1 MRSATSFFNKTLFRN
16 QLLRTWPLWLGYTAL
31 WLAVVPLALLTES
44 SARQGRYDAADAAD
58 FLLNAGARGGIFIA
72 FGFGLLFAML
82 SFSYLTK
89 GRATNG
95 YHALPVRRETLF
107 VTTYCTGLFCQLTS
121 ILLTFLLGAAAASPF
136 HLSFTSVTGA
146 AMLSAMLET
155 VFYYSFAVL
164 CVMMTGQMLAA
175 PAFYVIGNFLASG
188 MESLVMSF
196 AGNFLY
202 GYTASGTTHL
212 SFLSPFIW
220 MNRRVNVN
228 CAYTYI
234 DETGETLVTNAY
246 LDPDSLALLIAYALA
261 GLVIAVIAML
271 LYRTRKSELTGS
283 TVAFSWA
290 TPVFKYGVAFCTAIA
305 IGQLLYYFLFGQYQA
320 SGHYSLSGTIMCM
333 LAAGLAGYYIAEML
347 IRKSFRVFRAGAKG
361 AAVVAGIL
369 VLLGITMTFDLTGYE
384 SRVPKESDIKS
395 VSYSFG
401 GNTQVATE
409 DADTIRY
416 LLAAH
421 RAIVD
426 NKDEQLRLVTVSGA
440 DIDTSYEQG
449 QTYFTL
455 KFTYYLNNGSQL
467 TRDYTLCLSK
477 DELPDPASVTGRVNA
492 LYMCRESARRR
503 ILGYNYDEIGDTA
516 HMLDSY
522 CSYYGENGTVDYS
535 LTAEQ
540 AKKVYDALLQDAEN
554 VGGGSG
560 NIFTVQ
566 EYASGAITYSLD
578 LYFEALNEKGRPDVN
593 SLYTF
598 VNESTPRTLETLNE
612 LLPDL
617 SVASYEVS
625 EPVDDSIV
633 TLPTDG
639 TETGDAETIPADDAG
654 SAEGV
659 N

>member
-16 QLLRTWPLWLGYTAL
+16 QVQRTWPLWLGYTAL
-31 WLAVVPLALLTES
+31 WLFILPVTLLTKGS
-44 SARQGRYDAADAAD
+44 SYQERFTAADAAD
-58 FLLNAGARGGIFIA
+58 FLLNTGARGGIFMA

-89 GRATNG
+89 SRATNG

-107 VTTYCTGLFCQLTS
+107 STAYLTGLFCQCAS
-121 ILLTFLLGAAAASPF
+121 ILLAFLLGAAVASPF
-136 HLSFTSVTGA
+136 RLSFTSVTGA

-175 PAFYVIGNFLASG
+175 PAFYVIGSFLAVA
-188 MESLVMSF
+188 MESLVRSF
-196 AGNFLY
+196 AGNFLF
-202 GYTASGTTHL
+202 GYASGGTVQL
-212 SFLSPFIW
+212 GFLSPLYW
-220 MNRRVNVN
+220 MLRRVDVSWSENGSVH
-228 CAYTYI
+228 
-234 DETGETLVTNAY
+234 
-246 LDPDSLALLIAYALA
+246 SLSPGTMPLLAAYAAA
-261 GLVIAVIAML
+261 GLAIAVIALL
-271 LYRTRKSELTGS
+271 LYRTRRSELTGS

-290 TPVFKYGVAFCTAIA
+290 APVFKYGVAFCTAIA
-305 IGQLLYYFLFGQYQA
+305 IGQMLYYFLFGQYQA
-320 SGHYSLSGTIMCM
+320 SGSYSLPGTIVCM
-333 LAAGLAGYYIAEML
+333 VAAGLAGYYIAEML
-347 IRKSFRVFRAGAKG
+347 IRKSFNVFRAGAKG

-369 VLLGITMTFDLTGYE
+369 VLFGIAMTFDLTGYE
-384 SRVPKESDIKS
+384 SRVPKESDVKS

-401 GNTQVATE
+401 GNTQVATQ
-409 DADTIRY
+409 DPDTIRY

-426 NKDEQLRLVTVSGA
+426 NKDAQMQLLNVPASASVELGA
-440 DIDTSYEQG
+440 GDDTASQRQFSLG
-449 QTYFTL
+449 I
-455 KFTYYLNNGSQL
+455 TYYLYNGTQL
-467 TRDYTLCLSK
+467 TRRYDICLDK
-477 DELPDPASVTGRVNA
+477 NDLPDPSSVTGRVNA
-492 LYMCRESARRR
+492 LYMCQESARRR
-503 ILGYNYDEIGDTA
+503 ILGYNYDEISSTLNT
-516 HMLDSY
+516 LDSY
-522 CSYYGENGTVDYS
+522 CTYYGENGTVDYS

-540 AKKVYDALLQDAEN
+540 AQKVYEALLQDAEN
-554 VGGGSG
+554 VGSGSG

-612 LLPDL
+612 LLHEL
-617 SVASYEVS
+617 TAASYEVS
-625 EPVDDSIV
+625 ESTGDSVDN
-633 TLPTDG
+633 LPTDG
-639 TETGDAETIPADDAG
+639 TEAGSAETIPADDAL

>member
-16 QLLRTWPLWLGYTAL
+16 QVQRTWPLWLGYTL
-31 WLAVVPLALLTES
+31 VWLFIVPVTLFTES
-44 SARQGRYDAADAAD
+44 SARQGRYDASDAAD
-58 FLLNAGARGGIFIA
+58 FLLNTGARGGIFMA

-89 GRATNG
+89 SRATNG

-107 VTTYCTGLFCQLTS
+107 STAYLTGLFCQCAS
-121 ILLTFLLGAAAASPF
+121 ILLAFLLGAAVASPF

-146 AMLSAMLET
+146 AMLAAMLET

-175 PAFYVIGNFLASG
+175 PAFYVIGSFLAVA
-188 MESLVMSF
+188 MESLVRSF
-196 AGNFLY
+196 AGNFLF
-202 GYTASGTTHL
+202 GYAASGTVQL
-212 SFLSPFIW
+212 GFLSPLYW
-220 MNRRVNVN
+220 MLRKLDISYD
-228 CAYTYI
+228 YTYV
-234 DETGETLVTNAY
+234 ETSGDMLLSNYHLASG
-246 LDPDSLALLIAYALA
+246 SLTMLIAYALA
-261 GLVIAVIAML
+261 GLAIAVIAML

-290 TPVFKYGVAFCTAIA
+290 APVFKYGVAFCTAIA
-305 IGQLLYYFLFGQYQA
+305 IGQMLYYFLFGQYQA
-320 SGHYSLSGTIMCM
+320 SGSYSLPGTIVCM
-333 LAAGLAGYYIAEML
+333 VAAGLAGYYIAEML
-347 IRKSFRVFRAGAKG
+347 IRKSFNVFRTGAKG

-369 VLLGITMTFDLTGYE
+369 VLFGIAMTFDLTGYE

-401 GNTQVATE
+401 GNTQVATQ
-409 DADTIRY
+409 DPDTIRY

-426 NKDEQLRLVTVSGA
+426 NKDEQLRLVTVSDA

-522 CSYYGENGTVDYS
+522 CTYYGENGTVDYS

-612 LLPDL
+612 LLHEL
-617 SVASYEVS
+617 TAASYEVS
-625 EPVDDSIV
+625 DAVDDSV
-633 TLPTDG
+633 DNLPTDG
-639 TETGDAETIPADDAG
+639 TEAGSAETIPADDAL

>member
-16 QLLRTWPLWLGYTAL
+16 QLLRTWPLWLAYTAV
-31 WLAVVPLALLTES
+31 WLFIVPITLLTQM
-44 SARQGRYDAADAAD
+44 SARQGLYTAEDAVD
-58 FLLNAGARGGIFIA
+58 LLLSTGAQGGIFIT

-95 YHALPVRRETLF
+95 YHALPMRRETLF
-107 VTTYCTGLFCQLTS
+107 STVYLTGLFCQITS
-121 ILLTFLLGAAAASPF
+121 ILLAFLFAAAVTAPL
-136 HLSFTSVTGA
+136 HLDFWGVIGSA
-146 AMLSAMLET
+146 ALAAMLET

-228 CAYTYI
+228 CDYSYI

-246 LDPDSLALLIAYALA
+246 LDSDSLALLIAYALA
-261 GLVIAVIAML
+261 GLAIAVIAML

-283 TVAFSWA
+283 TVAFPWA
-290 TPVFKYGVAFCTAIA
+290 VPVFKYGVAFCTAIA
-305 IGQLLYYFLFGQYQA
+305 IGQMLYYLLFGQYQVG
-320 SGHYSLSGTIMCM
+320 GHYSLTGTIACM

-347 IRKSFRVFRAGAKG
+347 IRKSFRVFREGAKG
-361 AAVVAGIL
+361 AAIVAGIL

-384 SRVPKESDIKS
+384 DRIPNENDIES

-401 GNTQVATE
+401 GRTQVATQ
-409 DADTIRY
+409 DPDTIRY

-426 NKDEQLRLVTVSGA
+426 NKDDQLRRVNGPIS
-440 DIDTSYEQG
+440 IDTDSNTGRVGFSLE
-449 QTYFTL
+449 
-455 KFTYYLNNGSQL
+455 FTYYLENGMQL
-467 TRDYTLCLSK
+467 TRDYTVYLREG
-477 DELPDPASVTGRVNA
+477 DLPDPASVTGRVNT
-492 LYMCRESARRR
+492 LYMCPESARRR
-503 ILGYNYDEIGDTA
+503 ILGPGSDEIGE
-516 HMLDSY
+516 HPSFLDSY
-522 CSYYGENGTVDYS
+522 CSYFSKGVDVDYV
-535 LTAEQ
+535 LTPEQ
-540 AKKVYDALLQDAEN
+540 AEKVYDALLQDAEN
-554 VGGGSG
+554 IGGGSG
-560 NIFTVQ
+560 NIFMVQ
-566 EYASGAITYSLD
+566 EYATNAIAYSFT
-578 LYFEALNEKGRPDVN
+578 LYFNTIDENGRPDVDY
-593 SLYTF
+593 LYTE
-598 VNESTPRTLETLNE
+598 VNENTPHTLETLNE
-612 LLPDL
+612 LLPNL
-617 SVASYEVS
+617 KHKTVT
-625 EPVDDSIV
+625 PPTDDSII
-633 TLPTDG
+633 TL
-639 TETGDAETIPADDAG
+639 PADDAG

>member
-16 QLLRTWPLWLGYTAL
+16 QLLRTWPLWLAYTAV
-31 WLAVVPLALLTES
+31 WLFIVPITLLTQM
-44 SARQGRYDAADAAD
+44 SARQGLYTAEDAID
-58 FLLNAGARGGIFIA
+58 LLLSTGAHDGIYIT

-95 YHALPVRRETLF
+95 YHALPMRRETLF
-107 VTTYCTGLFCQLTS
+107 STVYLTGLFCQITS
-121 ILLTFLLGAAAASPF
+121 ILLAFLFAAAVTAPL
-136 HLSFTSVTGA
+136 HLDFWGVIGSA
-146 AMLSAMLET
+146 ALAAMLET

-228 CAYTYI
+228 CDYSYI

-261 GLVIAVIAML
+261 GLAIAVIAML

-283 TVAFSWA
+283 TVAFPWA
-290 TPVFKYGVAFCTAIA
+290 VPVFKYGVAFCTAIA
-305 IGQLLYYFLFGQYQA
+305 IGQMLYYLLFGQYQVG
-320 SGHYSLSGTIMCM
+320 GHYSLPGTIACM

-347 IRKSFRVFRAGAKG
+347 IRKSFRVFREGAKG
-361 AAVVAGIL
+361 AAIVAGIL

-384 SRVPKESDIKS
+384 DRIPNENDIES

-401 GNTQVATE
+401 GRTQVATQ
-409 DADTIRY
+409 DPDTIRY

-426 NKDEQLRLVTVSGA
+426 NKDDQLRRVNGPIS
-440 DIDTSYEQG
+440 IDTDSNTGRVGFSLE
-449 QTYFTL
+449 
-455 KFTYYLNNGSQL
+455 FTYYLENGMQL
-467 TRDYTLCLSK
+467 TRDYTVYLREG
-477 DELPDPASVTGRVNA
+477 DLPDPASVTGRVNT
-492 LYMCRESARRR
+492 LYMCPESAKRR
-503 ILGYNYDEIGDTA
+503 ILGYNYDDISNA
-516 HMLDSY
+516 LNILDSY
-522 CSYYGENGTVDYS
+522 CTYYGESGTVDYS
-535 LTAEQ
+535 LTAGQ
-540 AKKVYDALLQDAEN
+540 AQKVYDALLQDAEN
-554 VGGGSG
+554 VGGSSG

-566 EYASGAITYSLD
+566 EYASGGITYSLE
-578 LYFEALNEKGRPDVN
+578 LYFETVNENGRPVVD
-593 SLYTF
+593 SLYTD
-598 VNESTPRTLETLNE
+598 VNENTPHTLETLDA
-612 LLPDL
+612 LRPTL
-617 SVASYEVS
+617 STASYEVS

-633 TLPTDG
+633 NLPTDG
-639 TETGDAETIPADDAG
+639 TEAGDAETIPADDAG